1 MLGQSH
7 ESVNAQTDEDRLCIG
22 LAGSSTEAADTLSH
36 SGGQPLLRGRTATAL
51 DLSGTALC
59 G

>member
-1 MLGQSH
+1 MQ
-7 ESVNAQTDEDRLCIG
+7 QTRNRLCIG
-22 LAGSSTEAADTLSH
+22 LAGSSTEAADTLGH